1 MHWRRKWQ
9 PTPVFLPGESQGRG
23 SRWAAVYGVAQ
34 SRTRLKR
41 FSSSSSR
48 ALFIYKDMKLDQ
60 ITQGIYANSK
70 EKTKSWPLA
79 PSSDSRCRKMNVQH
93 ERRRNPENS
102 ATSEGKSKKYV
113 WKKDVINFFHAF
125 ITRVSYLM
133 GHLLI
138 GQCVWQ
144 HMSHHLK
151 SAFHKVVRQT
161 TYWSEFQGE
170 MRADNPWQLSW

>member
-1 MHWRRKWQ
+1 MATHSSVLARRITGTGK
-9 PTPVFLPGESQGRG
+9 PGGLLSMR
-23 SRWAAVYGVAQ
+23 SHRVRHDW
-34 SRTRLKR
+34 SD
-41 FSSSSSR
+41 SSSSSSNR

-93 ERRRNPENS
+93 ERRNPENS

-113 WKKDVINFFHAF
+113 WKKDIINFFHAF
-125 ITRVSYLM
+125 ITHVSYLM